1 MRLKYLVQ
9 DPPPLLVF
17 EISRQGV
24 AGVRRN
30 PKTFETEAR
39 AYRAL
44 DPDVVQ
50 PAAAKHSV
58 LKPEQLDEAV
68 GQVKAELG
76 PSKRSDAALIV
87 PDASARL
94 TVLDFNN
101 FPGDQKE
108 RLQLIRF
115 RLKKT
120 LPFDSE
126 SAHIAYQVH
135 KADSGS
141 LAVVAATLSTVIGQY
156 EAPLRKVGLEP
167 GFVSLST
174 LSAINLVPD
183 GGMTLFVKLASR
195 SMTLVALS
203 RGGVR
208 LVRSIE
214 LPANLDLATDAAI
227 DEMVGDLY
235 PTFVFI
241 ADNLSA
247 PVSKVVLCGFGEL
260 LPAALRLLPAELGC
274 EVEPLRSPQGDL
286 IESQDAGIHGYLS
299 AN

>member
-30 PKTFETEAR
+30 AKTFETEAG

-44 DPDVVQ
+44 DPGVVE
-50 PAAAKHSV
+50 PAPAKHNIS
-58 LKPEQLDEAV
+58 KPEQLDEAV
-68 GQVKAELG
+68 NQVKTELG
-76 PSKRSDAALIV
+76 PSKRPDTSLIV
-87 PDASARL
+87 PDGCARL
-94 TVLDFNN
+94 TVLDFDN

-120 LPFDSE
+120 LPFDVE
-126 SAHIAYQVH
+126 SARIEYQTH
-135 KADSGS
+135 KAESGS
-141 LAVVAATLSTVIGQY
+141 LALVAATLPTVIGQY
-156 EAPLRKVGLEP
+156 EAPLRKAGLEP

-174 LSAINLVPD
+174 LAALGLVAD

-195 SMTLVALS
+195 SMTMVVLS
-203 RGGVR
+203 GGGVR
-208 LVRSIE
+208 LVRTIE
-214 LPANLDLATDAAI
+214 LAADTDLTAETAV

-235 PTFVFI
+235 QTFVFI
-241 ADNLSA
+241 ADNLGA

-260 LPAALRLLPAELGC
+260 LPAALRLLPSELGC
-274 EVEPLRSPQGDL
+274 EVEPLRSTQGDL
-286 IESQDAGIHGYLS
+286 VESQDAGIRGYLS

>member
-30 PKTFETEAR
+30 PRTFETEAR

-44 DPDVVQ
+44 DPGVVE
-50 PAAAKHSV
+50 PTPAKHNIA
-58 LKPEQLDEAV
+58 KPEQLDEAV
-68 GQVKAELG
+68 NQVSAELG
-76 PSKRSDAALIV
+76 PAKRLDASLIV
-87 PDASARL
+87 PDACARL

-120 LPFDSE
+120 LPFDAE
-126 SAHIAYQVH
+126 SARIAYQVH
-135 KADSGS
+135 KAGS
-141 LAVVAATLSTVIGQY
+141 ASFALVVAALPNVVEQY
-156 EAPLRKVGLEP
+156 EAPLRKAGLEP

-174 LSAINLVPD
+174 PSAMSLVPD
-183 GGMTLFVKLASR
+183 GGMRLFVKLASR
-195 SMTLVALS
+195 SMTMVALS
-203 RGGVR
+203 GGAVR
-208 LVRSIE
+208 LVRTI
-214 LPANLDLATDAAI
+214 DLAADTDLTPETAI

-241 ADNLSA
+241 ADNLGA
-247 PVSKVVLCGFGEL
+247 PVSKVVLCGFGDL
-260 LPAALRLLPAELGC
+260 LQPALRLLPSELGC

-286 IESQDAGIHGYLS
+286 VESQDAGIWGCLS

>member
-30 PKTFETEAR
+30 AKTFETEAR

-44 DPDVVQ
+44 DPGVVE

-68 GQVKAELG
+68 SQVRAELG
-76 PSKRSDAALIV
+76 PSKRSDASLIV

-120 LPFDSE
+120 LPFDAE
-126 SAHIAYQVH
+126 SASIAYQVH
-135 KADSGS
+135 KVESGS
-141 LAVVAATLSTVIGQY
+141 LAVVAATLPTVIGQY

-174 LSAINLVPD
+174 LSAMNLVPD

-195 SMTLVALS
+195 SMTIVVLS
-203 RGGVR
+203 GGGVR

-214 LPANLDLATDAAI
+214 LPADMDLAAEAAI
-227 DEMVGDLY
+227 DEMVGDLF
-235 PTFVFI
+235 PTFVFV
-241 ADNLSA
+241 ADNLGAS
-247 PVSKVVLCGFGEL
+247 VSKVVLCSFGDL

-286 IESQDAGIHGYLS
+286 VESQDAGIRGYLS
-299 AN
+299 VN

>member
-30 PKTFETEAR
+30 AKTFETEAR

-44 DPDVVQ
+44 DPDVVK
-50 PAAAKHSV
+50 PTPAKHNIS
-58 LKPEQLDEAV
+58 KPEQLDEAV
-68 GQVKAELG
+68 NQVKTELG
-76 PSKRSDAALIV
+76 PSKRPDASLIV

-101 FPGDQKE
+101 LPGDQKE

-120 LPFDSE
+120 LPFDAE
-126 SAHIAYQVH
+126 SARIACQIH
-135 KADSGS
+135 KAESGS
-141 LAVVAATLSTVIGQY
+141 LALVAATLPNVIEQY
-156 EAPLRKVGLEP
+156 ESPLRKAGLEP

-174 LSAINLVPD
+174 LSAMNLVPD

-195 SMTLVALS
+195 SMTMVVLS
-203 RGGVR
+203 GGGAR
-208 LVRSIE
+208 LVRTIE
-214 LPANLDLATDAAI
+214 LAGDADLAAEAAI

-241 ADNLSA
+241 ADNLGA

-260 LPAALRLLPAELGC
+260 LPVALRLLPPELGC
-274 EVEPLRSPQGDL
+274 EVEPLQSPQGDL
-286 IESQDAGIHGYLS
+286 VESQDAGIWGYLS

>member
-30 PKTFETEAR
+30 AKTFETEAG

-44 DPDVVQ
+44 DPGVVE
-50 PAAAKHSV
+50 PAPAKHNIS
-58 LKPEQLDEAV
+58 KPEQLDEAV
-68 GQVKAELG
+68 NQVKTELG
-76 PSKRSDAALIV
+76 PSKRPDASLIV
-87 PDASARL
+87 PDGCARL
-94 TVLDFNN
+94 TVLDFDN

-120 LPFDSE
+120 LSFDVE
-126 SAHIAYQVH
+126 SARIEYQTH
-135 KADSGS
+135 KADSRS
-141 LAVVAATLSTVIGQY
+141 LALVAATLPTVIGQY
-156 EAPLRKVGLEP
+156 EAPLRKAGLEP

-174 LSAINLVPD
+174 FAALGLVAD

-195 SMTLVALS
+195 SMTMVVLS
-203 RGGVR
+203 GRGVR
-208 LVRSIE
+208 LVRTIE
-214 LPANLDLATDAAI
+214 LAADTDLTAETAV

-241 ADNLSA
+241 ADNLGA

-260 LPAALRLLPAELGC
+260 LPAALRLLPSELGC
-274 EVEPLRSPQGDL
+274 EVEPLRSTQGDL
-286 IESQDAGIHGYLS
+286 VESQDAGIRGYLS